1 MSKWKSS
8 LKSFDNGSQTK
19 VVLIM
24 PVAEAKSV
32 RGELGEYQRKY
43 EGEKCTPGESKV
55 SYGVGL

>member
-1 MSKWKSS
+1 
-8 LKSFDNGSQTK
+8 
-19 VVLIM
+19 M